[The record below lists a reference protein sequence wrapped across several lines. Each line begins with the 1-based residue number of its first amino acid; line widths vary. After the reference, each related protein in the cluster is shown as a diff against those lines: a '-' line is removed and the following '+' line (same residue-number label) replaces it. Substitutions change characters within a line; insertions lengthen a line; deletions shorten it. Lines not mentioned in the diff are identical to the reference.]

1 MDKIDFKI
9 LTELQADGRLSNQE
23 LSDRVGLSPS
33 PCLRRVRAL
42 ESSGVI
48 GGYTAKVDQEKYGL
62 PINAF
67 ISVRLKQ
74 PNDAAMRS
82 FEKGIQLLDDVLEC
96 YLITGTQDYLL
107 RVVSETL
114 KSYERFIRRDL
125 TRLPEIQSIETIFA
139 FGQVKQRNV
148 LPLL

>member
-1 MDKIDFKI
+1 MDR
-9 LTELQADGRLSNQE
+9 QR
-23 LSDRVGLSPS
+23 

-74 PNDAAMRS
+74 PNDAEMRS
-82 FEKGIQLLDDVLEC
+82 FEKGIQLLDEVPALLEREAFKC
-96 YLITGTQDYLL
+96 AY
-107 RVVSETL
+107 
-114 KSYERFIRRDL
+114 KSCL
-125 TRLPEIQSIETIFA
+125 HA
-139 FGQVKQRNV
+139 ANV
-148 LPLL
+148 TCR